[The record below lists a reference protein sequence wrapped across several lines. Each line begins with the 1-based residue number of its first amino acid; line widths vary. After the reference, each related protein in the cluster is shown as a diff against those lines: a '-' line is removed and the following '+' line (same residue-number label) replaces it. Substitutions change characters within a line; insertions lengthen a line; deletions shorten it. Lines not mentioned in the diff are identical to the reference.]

1 MVSSQDEPLFLHDD
15 DEVTPA
21 EYSKG
26 LWKILIVDDDQ
37 EIHAVTKMALAD
49 VIISGRQL
57 EFFHAYSGSEALDRL
72 TEHDDIAMVLLDVV
86 METDDAGLK
95 VAQAIR
101 EQLGNDEIRIVL
113 RTGQPGYAPEESV
126 VKNYDINDY
135 KTKTEL
141 TRSRLLTTVFSAV
154 RSYQQLCTI
163 NENRRGLRKII
174 HSASNLMEKHSIV
187 NFSEGVVTQIASLL
201 GLNADKPIK
210 LSEVRTCFA

>member
-26 LWKILIVDDDQ
+26 FWKILIVDDDQ

-101 EQLGNDEIRIVL
+101 EQLAMMRSGLCCEQGNRVM
-113 RTGQPGYAPEESV
+113 
-126 VKNYDINDY
+126 
-135 KTKTEL
+135 
-141 TRSRLLTTVFSAV
+141 LLKKA
-154 RSYQQLCTI
+154 L
-163 NENRRGLRKII
+163 
-174 HSASNLMEKHSIV
+174 
-187 NFSEGVVTQIASLL
+187 
-201 GLNADKPIK
+201 
-210 LSEVRTCFA
+210 